1 MKVIAH
7 RGASGYYPENTVLA
21 FKKALEI
28 GVDGLELDVHKS
40 KDGEL
45 IVIHDEDIQ
54 RTFSGKGQ
62 VLDKTLKDLKK
73 YKCRNFEFKN
83 NIECTIPTL
92 REVIELIKDENIL
105 INIEAKTD
113 VIQYDLE
120 NDIIDLIE
128 EYDIKDKILISS
140 FNHKSIIK
148 LKNIDD
154 SINYGALYW
163 SEEDYYPEDNIINYS
178 KKIGVY
184 SINVSNSLVNKE
196 MVELAHRENMKVL
209 VYTVNTPIEMRKMIA
224 YNVDGVFT
232 DYPELMKEILEEIN

>member
-1 MKVIAH
+1 MKIIAH
-7 RGASGYYPENTVLA
+7 RGASGYYPENTLLA

-28 GVDGLELDVHKS
+28 GVDGIELDVHKS

-45 IVIHDEDIQ
+45 IVIHDEDVQ

-62 VLDKTLKDLKK
+62 VLDKTLKELKE

-113 VIQYDLE
+113 VIHYDLE
-120 NDIIDLIE
+120 NDIINLVE
-128 EYDIKDKILISS
+128 EYDLKDKILISS
-140 FNHKSIIK
+140 FNHKSISK
-148 LKNIDD
+148 LKNIDN
-154 SINYGALYW
+154 SIDYGALYY
-163 SEEDYYPEDNIINYS
+163 SKEDYNPEENIVDHG
-178 KKIGVY
+178 KKIGLY

-196 MVELAHRENMKVL
+196 IVEQAHRENMKVL
-209 VYTVNTPIEMRKMIA
+209 VYTVNSPIEMKKMIE

-232 DYPELMKEILEEIN
+232 DYPELMKEILEERN

>member
-7 RGASGYYPENTVLA
+7 RGASGYYPENTLLA

-28 GVDGLELDVHKS
+28 GVDGLEVDVHKS

-62 VLDKTLKDLKK
+62 ILDKTLKDLKK

-128 EYDIKDKILISS
+128 EYGLKDKILISS

-209 VYTVNTPIEMRKMIA
+209 VYTVNTPIEMRKMIE

-232 DYPELMKEILEEIN
+232 DYPELMKEILEERN